1 MGAPAIKYLTPQEYL
16 EMERESPTKHM
27 YLDGEIVAMSGASLA
42 HNDIVGNLIGAINPF
57 LKGKQCKIRPSDL
70 RISVPSANSYTYPDA
85 TIICGK
91 PEMEDDKFDTA
102 TNPAVIFEI
111 LSGSTK
117 EYDRGNKFLYYQRI
131 PSMKEYILIDSF
143 KKYAAVY
150 TRQSTEL
157 WKIETFEEP
166 NSILSIKTI
175 DYKLSF
181 DDLYFEVTFKAPPP
195 PSITPKQ

>member
-1 MGAPAIKYLTPQEYL
+1 MGAPAIKYISLQEYL
-16 EMERESPTKHM
+16 QMERESHTKHM
-27 YLDGEIVAMSGASLA
+27 YLDGEVVAMSGASLA
-42 HNDIVGNLIGAINPF
+42 HNDIVANLIGAINPF

-102 TNPAVIFEI
+102 TNPAVIFEV

-117 EYDRGNKFLYYQRI
+117 EYDSGNKFLYYQRI
-131 PSMKEYILIDSF
+131 PSLNEYILIDSR
-143 KKYAAVY
+143 KKNAIVY
-150 TRQSTEL
+150 TRQSTDL
-157 WKIETFEEP
+157 WKIETFEDP
-166 NSILSIKTI
+166 NSILPIKTI

-181 DDLYFEVTFKAPPP
+181 DDLYFEVAFK
-195 PSITPKQ
+195 

>member
-1 MGAPAIKYLTPQEYL
+1 MGAPAIKYVSPQEYL
-16 EMERESPTKHM
+16 ELERESPTKHQ
-27 YLDGEIVAMSGASLA
+27 YLDGKVVAMSGASLA
-42 HNDIVGNLIGAINPF
+42 HNDIVANLLREIGSF

-85 TIICGK
+85 TIISGE

-102 TNPAVIFEI
+102 KNPAVIFEV

-117 EYDRGNKFLYYQRI
+117 EDDRGNKFLYYQRI
-131 PSMKEYILIDSF
+131 PSLQEYILIDSF
-143 KKYAAVY
+143 KKYAVIY

-157 WKIETFEEP
+157 WKIVTFENE
-166 NSILSIKTI
+166 NAILPIKTI

-181 DDLYFEVTFKAPPP
+181 DDLYFEVAFKDIPPP
-195 PSITPKQ
+195 VTP

>member
-1 MGAPAIKYLTPQEYL
+1 MGAPALKYVSPQEYL
-16 EMERESPTKHM
+16 ERERESSIKHV
-27 YLDGEIVAMSGASLA
+27 YLDGEAVAMPGASLA
-42 HNDIVGNLIGAINPF
+42 HNDIVANILREIGSF

-70 RISVPSANSYTYPDA
+70 RISVPSVNSYTYPHA

-91 PEMEDDKFDTA
+91 PEMEDDKFDTV

-131 PSMKEYILIDSF
+131 PSLKEYILIDSY

-150 TRQSTEL
+150 TRQSTDL
-157 WKIETFEEP
+157 WKISTFENN
-166 NSILSIKTI
+166 NSILPIKTI

-181 DDLYFEVTFKAPPP
+181 DDLYFEVIFTGTPPP
-195 PSITPKQ
+195 VTP

>member
-1 MGAPAIKYLTPQEYL
+1 MGAPAIKYVSSQEYL
-16 EMERESPTKHM
+16 QMERESATKHM

-42 HNDIVGNLIGAINPF
+42 HNDIVANLLREIGSF
-57 LKGKQCKIRPSDL
+57 LKGKSCKIRPSDL

-102 TNPAVIFEI
+102 MNPAVIFEV

-131 PSMKEYILIDSF
+131 LSLQEYILIDSF
-143 KKYAAVY
+143 KKYAAIY
-150 TRQSTEL
+150 TRQSTDL
-157 WKIETFEEP
+157 WKIETFEGN
-166 NSILSIKTI
+166 NSELPIKTI

-181 DDLYFEVTFKAPPP
+181 DDLYAEVEFKIPPP
-195 PSITPKQ
+195 ITP

>member
-1 MGAPAIKYLTPQEYL
+1 MGAPAIKYVSSQEYL
-16 EMERESPTKHM
+16 QMERESATKHM

-42 HNDIVGNLIGAINPF
+42 HNDIVANLLREIGSF
-57 LKGKQCKIRPSDL
+57 LKGKSCKIRPSDL

-102 TNPAVIFEI
+102 MNPAVIFEV

-117 EYDRGNKFLYYQRI
+117 EYDRGNKFLSYQRI
-131 PSMKEYILIDSF
+131 LSLQEYILIDSF
-143 KKYAAVY
+143 KKYAAIY
-150 TRQSTEL
+150 TRQSTDL
-157 WKIETFEEP
+157 WKIETFEGN
-166 NSILSIKTI
+166 NSELPIKTI

-181 DDLYFEVTFKAPPP
+181 DDLYAEVEFKIPPP
-195 PSITPKQ
+195 ITP

>member
-1 MGAPAIKYLTPQEYL
+1 MGAPAINYLTPQEYL

-42 HNDIVGNLIGAINPF
+42 HNDIAANLLRDIGSF
-57 LKGKQCKIRPSDL
+57 LKGKPCKIRPSDL

-91 PEMEDDKFDTA
+91 PEMTDNKFDTA

-131 PSMKEYILIDSF
+131 PSLKEYILIDSF
-143 KKYAAVY
+143 KKYAVIY
-150 TRQSTEL
+150 TRQSPDL
-157 WKIETFEEP
+157 WKIETFEDN
-166 NSILSIKTI
+166 NSILPIKTI

-181 DDLYFEVTFKAPPP
+181 DDLYFEVAFKDAPPP
-195 PSITPKQ
+195 VTP

>member
-1 MGAPAIKYLTPQEYL
+1 
-16 EMERESPTKHM
+16 M
-27 YLDGEIVAMSGASLA
+27 YLDGEVVAMSGASLA
-42 HNDIVGNLIGAINPF
+42 HNDIVANLLREIGGF
-57 LKGKQCKIRPSDL
+57 LKGKPCKIRPSDL

-102 TNPAVIFEI
+102 RNPAVIFEV

-131 PSMKEYILIDSF
+131 SSLQEYILIDSF
-143 KKYAAVY
+143 KKFAVIY
-150 TRQSTEL
+150 TRQSPDL
-157 WKIETFEEP
+157 WKIETFEDP
-166 NSILSIKTI
+166 NSILPIKAI

-181 DDLYFEVTFKAPPP
+181 DDLYFEVEFKGTPPP
-195 PSITPKQ
+195 VTP